1 MKSHII
7 MLLGSVFLIVVL
19 AACGGGG
26 SGDSSDGGG
35 GGVVDRE
42 NPYVL
47 STNPVLNS
55 TGENT
60 NRAITA
66 TFNEDIDPAT
76 ITSNSFL
83 VDNATGGIITGSVD
97 YDAASRTAI
106 FSSDVYLATS
116 TTYVATI
123 TTDIEDLAGN
133 TLIED
138 YTWQF
143 TTAAPPEINAI
154 DTTPPVVLSRF
165 PTPNAT
171 SVVLNAAISVTFNE
185 PIDPSTIN
193 SNALTLNGTNSVSGT
208 VSYVGTTALFKPAAN
223 LVAGT
228 VYTVTI
234 ADSIKDLAGNRLGT
248 PVVWNFTTGNQ
259 TDVQGPQVLSTLPLD
274 GAVDVSI
281 DSLIEVSFNE
291 AIKPF
296 EFGVIDGR
304 PVSVTFNAT
313 YTTITMKPTAG
324 LLPGKTYSSQIIVSD
339 QAGNLMDEAFVWQFT
354 TAP

>member
-1 MKSHII
+1 MKSNII
-7 MLLGSVFLIVVL
+7 TLLGSVFLVVIL

-26 SGDSSDGGG
+26 SGDSSGG
-35 GGVVDRE
+35 GGVVE
-42 NPYVL
+42 TEAPYVI

-55 TGENT
+55 TGEDT

-83 VDNATGGIITGSVD
+83 VDNATGGIITGSVT

-106 FSSDVYLATS
+106 FRSDVYLATS

-234 ADSIKDLAGNRLGT
+234 AATIKDLAGNALEA
-248 PVVWNFTTGNQ
+248 PVVWNFTTGSQ
-259 TDVQGPQVLSTLPLD
+259 IDVQGPQVLSTFPLN
-274 GAVDVSI
+274 GAVNVPT
-281 DSLIEVSFNE
+281 DSLLVVNFDE

-296 EFGVIDGR
+296 EFGTIDGR
-304 PVSVTFNAT
+304 PVNATFNAT
-313 YTTITMKPTAG
+313 YTTVTMKPTAG
-324 LLPGKTYSSQIIVSD
+324 LLPGSPYDGIIFVED
-339 QAGNLMDEAFVWQFT
+339 QAGNLMDEKFTLKFT